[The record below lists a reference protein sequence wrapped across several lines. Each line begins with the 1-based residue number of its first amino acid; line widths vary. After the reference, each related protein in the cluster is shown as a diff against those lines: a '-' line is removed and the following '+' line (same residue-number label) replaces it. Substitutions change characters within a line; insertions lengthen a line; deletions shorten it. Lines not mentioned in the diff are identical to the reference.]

1 MTITPLRLDL
11 SRTRCVLLA
20 ATIACS
26 AAACASEAPPQAK
39 KAGAGAGAVASKELN
54 EATAKM
60 FENVE
65 THADVPPHGGQVIEL
80 GHHAAHAELLLVP
93 DTGEV
98 TVHVLDRDGHPGK
111 RIAQPSLLLDIETSG
126 RAIRL
131 ELKAAPE
138 EGESIGDASRF
149 TAASEELLRV
159 GTAKVTLRWILVD
172 GQVFSDTVI
181 DWGTETPVS

>member
-1 MTITPLRLDL
+1 MTTTRLCLDL
-11 SRTRCVLLA
+11 SGTRRVLLA
-20 ATIACS
+20 MTIACG
-26 AAACASEAPPQAK
+26 AAACASEAPPEAK
-39 KAGAGAGAVASKELN
+39 AAAAGAVASNELN

-80 GHHAAHAELLLVP
+80 GNHAAHAELLLVP

-111 RIAQPSLLLDIETSG
+111 RIAQPTLLLDVETSG
-126 RAIRL
+126 RAVRL

-138 EGESIGDASRF
+138 DGESTGDASRF

-159 GTAKVTLRWILVD
+159 GSAKITLRWILVD

-181 DWGTETPVS
+181 DWGTEAPAS

>member
-1 MTITPLRLDL
+1 MTTTPFRLDL

-20 ATIACS
+20 ATIACG

-39 KAGAGAGAVASKELN
+39 AAGAGAVASKELN
-54 EATAKM
+54 EATAKI

-98 TVHVLDRDGHPGK
+98 TVHVLDRDGQPGK
-111 RIAQPSLLLDIETSG
+111 RIAQPSLLLDIVTSG
-126 RAIRL
+126 REIRL

-149 TAASEELLRV
+149 TAVSEELLRV
-159 GTAKVTLRWILVD
+159 GSAKFTLRWILVD

-181 DWGTETPVS
+181 DWGTDAPTS